1 MAKTV
6 DEVILLCAVDRNTLE
21 IMVGNIRQ
29 KCCHKI
35 IIGEAFFQARYCHA
49 GCGMGVH
56 DAVRIFAVS
65 MNCTVNYVTR
75 KIVRVIAVADWIAIQ
90 VNLNQV

>member
-56 DAVRIFAVS
+56 DAVRIVTMLVDRA
-65 MNCTVNYVTR
+65 MYYVAR
-75 KIVRVIAVADWIAIQ
+75 KINRIIAISNW
-90 VNLNQV
+90 VAI